1 MRDSRACT
9 RSSKGRADDAG
20 ILMIE
25 VVDNDRD
32 AFGLLHE
39 FRHKHSSAFF
49 SILDGFVC
57 IIMTIPATS
66 MTTRQLFGG
75 AITAILPKE
84 YLDARCVAH

>member
-39 FRHKHSSAFF
+39 FSS
-49 SILDGFVC
+49 G
-57 IIMTIPATS
+57 TN
-66 MTTRQLFGG
+66 
-75 AITAILPKE
+75 
-84 YLDARCVAH
+84 ARPSFWLG